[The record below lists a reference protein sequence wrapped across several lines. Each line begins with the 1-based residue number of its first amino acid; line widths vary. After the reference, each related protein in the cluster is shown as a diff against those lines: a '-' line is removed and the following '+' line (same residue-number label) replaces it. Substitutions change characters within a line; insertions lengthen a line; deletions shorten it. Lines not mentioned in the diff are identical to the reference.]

1 MIMSVFIKKE
11 RVCLKKIRKA
21 IIPAAG
27 LGTRFLPVT
36 KAMPKEML
44 PIVDKPTIQYIVEEA
59 IASGIEDII
68 IVTGKGKRA
77 IEDHFDHAFELE
89 ANLIEK
95 EKFDLLEKVR
105 VSSDIDIHYIRQ
117 KQPLGLGHAIWCA
130 RNFIGNEPFAVLLGD
145 DVVQSETPC
154 LKQLI
159 NQYNSTFS
167 SVIGVMEVPDS
178 EVHRYGVIDP
188 ISTDTPLMQVS
199 KFIEKPSRE
208 EAPSNFAII
217 GRYILTPEIFCFLEQ
232 KKTGKGGEIQL
243 TDAIEELNTIQRVF
257 AFRFEGKRYDVGNQ
271 MGFIETTID
280 FALNRDDLRED
291 VKKFILEKAKQLSE
305 Q

>member
-1 MIMSVFIKKE
+1 M
-11 RVCLKKIRKA
+11 KKIRKA

-159 NQYNSTFS
+159 NQYNRTFS

-217 GRYILTPEIFCFLEQ
+217 GRYILTPEIFRFLEQ
-232 KKTGKGGEIQL
+232 KKMGKGGEIQL

-257 AFRFEGKRYDVGNQ
+257 AYRFEGKRYDVGNQ